1 MKPGREETND
11 DSGSLVPPSL
21 VPRLW
26 LGTRDSG
33 WEPET
38 LAGNQMLWLGTRCWD
53 VTLDEVMGTQAEPG
67 REE

>member
-1 MKPGREETND
+1 MT
-11 DSGSLVPPSL
+11 LASL

-38 LAGNQMLWLGTRCWD
+38 LAGNQMLTLAGNQMLGRD
-53 VTLDEVMGTQAEPG
+53 AG
-67 REE
+67 